1 MGLSKDMKL
10 KKSWCITAA
19 IWLRVKK
26 IAAIIALF
34 ARKKK

>member
-1 MGLSKDMKL
+1 MKL

-19 IWLRVKK
+19 IWQREEE